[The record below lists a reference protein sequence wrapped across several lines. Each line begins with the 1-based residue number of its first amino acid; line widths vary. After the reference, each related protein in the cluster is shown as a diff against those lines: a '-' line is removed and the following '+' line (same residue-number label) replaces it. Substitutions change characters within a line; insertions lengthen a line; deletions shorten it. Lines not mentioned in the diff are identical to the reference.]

1 MSVAGE
7 LHQPRSDDRGIHFIE
22 KLQLGREIHIQVG
35 HRCAGRTG
43 DLRHWAVDKAFC
55 PEKLVRAAQDRLAHL
70 LFFDLRHHGPML
82 NTNEQKETAFAYA
95 L

>member
-1 MSVAGE
+1 MRVAVGIIRVPQHGAVVAQVKKEQVREAILRSAGE

-22 KLQLGREIHIQVG
+22 KLQLGREVHIQVG

-55 PEKLVRAAQDRLAHL
+55 PEKLV
-70 LFFDLRHHGPML
+70 
-82 NTNEQKETAFAYA
+82 
-95 L
+95 